1 MWRAETIVDT
11 PDQPYLRALLYLQ
24 AAGHETDPG
33 TRVQLQRLLADDAA
47 RQAAEPLEQLSGTL
61 GLSPPPRSQRLPPI
75 ARSSMGYPE

>member
-1 MWRAETIVDT
+1 MDT

-24 AAGHETDPG
+24 AAGHETGPG
-33 TRVQLQRLLADDAA
+33 TRVQLQRLLTENAA
-47 RQAAEPLEQLSGTL
+47 RQAAKPLEQLPDTL